1 MVSDPRAPAE
11 QLLLLSDELQNNK
24 ILRAAAETFMQQGI
38 AATRLG
44 DIARAANMSHSRLFE
59 LYGSRE
65 DLLRIILD
73 AESDAVYRPMME
85 AISSFKTPL
94 EAVRFGIRR
103 RCVFMTDTILP
114 KLSRMVRNES
124 KHLPEIADTL
134 LTTDGKE
141 LSQAVSERLMQK
153 LIIRGLFR
161 PDINV
166 EFAARQFLGMVD
178 QAFGPESRLTGQ
190 PIEKFDEY
198 LDDCAAMFVERYGV
212 VF

>member
-1 MVSDPRAPAE
+1 MVSDPRVPAE
-11 QLLLLSDELQNNK
+11 QLLLLSDELRNNMM
-24 ILRAAAETFMQQGI
+24 LRAAAETFLRQGI
-38 AATRLG
+38 AATRLS
-44 DIARAANMSHSRLFE
+44 DIARAANMSHSYLFE

-65 DLLRIILD
+65 AMLRIILD

-85 AISSFKTPL
+85 AISRFKTPL

-114 KLSRMVRNES
+114 RLSRMVRNES

-141 LSQAVSERLMQK
+141 ISQAIGERLLQK
-153 LIIRGLFR
+153 LIMQGLFR
-161 PDINV
+161 PEINV

-178 QAFGPESRLTGQ
+178 QAFGPETRLTGQ
-190 PIEKFDEY
+190 PLEKFDEY
-198 LDDCAAMFVERYGV
+198 LEDCAAMFVERYGV